1 MKKIIFQF
9 EFSEIDRCQMAI
21 KKKMW
26 DRFNFCSLEK
36 IPCFFLAVFWFLK
49 LRRFWIL
56 QLLPTSSEVM
66 HTFTSRKRLNSED
79 HCIEVSIESKKAKIM
94 ENFSALTPK
103 NGLNPKPAGGG
114 AKKLVIKNLKA
125 KPTLPDNFQVNLINK
140 INKKELFCF
149 QFSFD
154 EFFSSNQ
161 SVT

>member
-1 MKKIIFQF
+1 
-9 EFSEIDRCQMAI
+9 MAI
-21 KKKMW
+21 KKKIW
-26 DRFNFCSLEK
+26 DRFCFWFIEK

-140 INKKELFCF
+140 INKNNFLYSIFNWWVF
-149 QFSFD
+149 P
-154 EFFSSNQ
+154 SNQ
-161 SVT
+161 IVF